1 MKKWTLLL
9 LIIFILLTAQIH
21 AQTPSH
27 ERDVTFPWLPRVT
40 AYEAYIKYKEGKVI
54 IFHAGGE
61 HYNKRHILGAFN
73 LDFKDDVKDKLLAK
87 FPKEGIEIFTYCYWS
102 GETGSASV
110 ADYMIKKGFKDVKIV
125 KGKTAEG
132 GGAEME
138 KFFEYY
144 KGGKIVNP
152 ITGKVTIIK
161 Q

>member
-1 MKKWTLLL
+1 
-9 LIIFILLTAQIH
+9 
-21 AQTPSH
+21 
-27 ERDVTFPWLPRVT
+27 
-40 AYEAYIKYKEGKVI
+40 
-54 IFHAGGE
+54 
-61 HYNKRHILGAFN
+61 
-73 LDFKDDVKDKLLAK
+73 
-87 FPKEGIEIFTYCYWS
+87 
-102 GETGSASV
+102 
-110 ADYMIKKGFKDVKIV
+110 MIKKGFKDVKIV